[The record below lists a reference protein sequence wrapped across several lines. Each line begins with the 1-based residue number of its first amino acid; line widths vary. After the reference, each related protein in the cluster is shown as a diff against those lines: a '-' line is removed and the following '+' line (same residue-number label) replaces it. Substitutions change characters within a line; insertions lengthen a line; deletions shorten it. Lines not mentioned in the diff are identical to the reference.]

1 MSKLNADL
9 PVILVDTSYWLYYRY
24 FALRNWYN
32 RAYPENIIA
41 NPNYNSEHNW
51 LEDEIFMCKYKK
63 LFIDNI
69 KKLCKLYKTVL
80 SNTVFCID
88 CPHKEIWRCELTNE
102 YKGTRLESHKKNQF
116 NSFNIF
122 SYIKKYFLP
131 ELQTKCGIKIA
142 DCSRC
147 EADDIIGWSAPYLIN
162 KNYKIIY
169 ILGNDNDYLQ
179 ICNDKIIL
187 INGIGKSISRC
198 DSSNSNSN
206 NNSISNNSSSN
217 NNYKYIGEKYLI
229 SKILLGDVSDNIKGC
244 SIDTGFLNNNT
255 NNNINNCSGEY
266 KKINKLISN
275 TIINNK
281 EKYEKL
287 QNILE
292 EIRRGNNNLKDITI
306 NNITIDSKII
316 LDDKFKKNAILMDFK
331 MIPNELKNNLEILF
345 NKII

>member
-1 MSKLNADL
+1 MSKLNANL

-32 RAYPENIIA
+32 RAYPENKIN
-41 NPNYNSEHNW
+41 NPNFNSEHNW

-63 LFIDNI
+63 LFLDNI

-88 CPHKEIWRCELTNE
+88 CPHKEIWRCEITNE

-131 ELQTKCGIKIA
+131 ELQTKYGINVIY
-142 DCSRC
+142 CSRC

-162 KNYKIIY
+162 NNINVNNNCKNVY

-187 INGIGKSISRC
+187 INGVGKIISGC
-198 DSSNSNSN
+198 DSTDISSNSN
-206 NNSISNNSSSN
+206 I
-217 NNYKYIGEKYLI
+217 KYIGEKYLI

-244 SIDTGFLNNNT
+244 SIDSGFINSIT
-255 NNNINNCSGEY
+255 NICNGEY
-266 KKINKLISN
+266 KNINKSMSS

-281 EKYEKL
+281 EKFEIL

-292 EIRRGNNNLKDITI
+292 EIRTGNNTDIGNNKYKNLIP
-306 NNITIDSKII
+306 
-316 LDDKFKKNAILMDFK
+316 DDKFKKNAILMDFK
-331 MIPNELKNNLEILF
+331 MIPNELKLNIELLFKEIT
-345 NKII
+345 

>member
-1 MSKLNADL
+1 MSKLNIGL
-9 PVILVDTSYWLYYRY
+9 PIIMVDTSYWMYYRY

-32 RAYPENIIA
+32 RAYPDNIIA

-69 KKLCKLYKTVL
+69 KKLCKVFKTVV

-88 CPHKEIWRCELTNE
+88 CPHKEIWRCELTTE

-131 ELQTKCGIKIA
+131 ELKDKYDIKII

-147 EADDIIGWSAPYLIN
+147 EADDIIGHFAPYLIN
-162 KNYKIIY
+162 NQNSNTNINTNINNCKKVY

-179 ICNDKIIL
+179 ICNDKIML
-187 INGIGKSISRC
+187 INGVGKIISRC
-198 DSSNSNSN
+198 DSDSDSDGNDDGNGNSN
-206 NNSISNNSSSN
+206 NING
-217 NNYKYIGEKYLI
+217 KYIGETYLI

-244 SIDTGFLNNNT
+244 FIDNGFLNSNT
-255 NNNINNCSGEY
+255 NICNGEY
-266 KKINKLISN
+266 KKIHKSMLK
-275 TIINNK
+275 TIFNNK
-281 EKYEKL
+281 EKFEIL
-287 QNILE
+287 QNILYQV
-292 EIRRGNNNLKDITI
+292 RNNNTTLDC
-306 NNITIDSKII
+306 KII

-331 MIPNELKNNLEILF
+331 LIPNELKNNLEILC
-345 NKII
+345 NQII